1 MLADT
6 ETDTAP
12 HPVTKGVLAPML
24 VLVKPTGEL
33 HAVPVSFDVRA
44 RGVSKRAE
52 LPFVGEQSANEAEA
66 RASSEESV
74 STYLREIGRVALLT
88 KKDEQRLARALE
100 AAAYVRAVRARLG
113 SALNVAPSAHQVLLA
128 CYEQLLE
135 YRQLVL
141 ATDPLVLSAADGYL
155 HALER
160 LRESGPLDGDELRR
174 IALTLDLSVED
185 TQRQITE
192 ASVVSDILPDPWLR
206 LAAQAAA
213 SGVTSVPPSDPGTG
227 ELDEHILDI
236 ERASERA
243 RATLIEANLR
253 LVVSVARRY
262 GRRGVP
268 LLDLI
273 QEGNIGMMRAVEK
286 FEFRKGYKFSTYAT
300 WWIRQAISRGIGD
313 QGRAIHVPVHML
325 EGVSKLARV
334 SRRLE
339 QDLGRD
345 PLDAELA
352 AELELDIKR
361 VREIR
366 SAAAEPISLETP
378 TGMDGDLLLGDSL
391 PDLAAVSPQDAASGS
406 LLVEQVA
413 QVLDGLS
420 RRERQVLALR
430 FGLQGGEG
438 LTLQA
443 VADVMT
449 VSRER
454 VRQIEGQAMRKLRHA
469 PAVRGLREYTSD

>member
-1 MLADT
+1 
-6 ETDTAP
+6 
-12 HPVTKGVLAPML
+12 
-24 VLVKPTGEL
+24 
-33 HAVPVSFDVRA
+33 
-44 RGVSKRAE
+44 
-52 LPFVGEQSANEAEA
+52 
-66 RASSEESV
+66 
-74 STYLREIGRVALLT
+74 
-88 KKDEQRLARALE
+88 
-100 AAAYVRAVRARLG
+100 LG
-113 SALNVAPSAHQVLLA
+113 I
-128 CYEQLLE
+128 
-135 YRQLVL
+135 
-141 ATDPLVLSAADGYL
+141 D
-155 HALER
+155 
-160 LRESGPLDGDELRR
+160 
-174 IALTLDLSVED
+174 
-185 TQRQITE
+185 
-192 ASVVSDILPDPWLR
+192 
-206 LAAQAAA
+206 
-213 SGVTSVPPSDPGTG
+213 
-227 ELDEHILDI
+227 
-236 ERASERA
+236 RASERA

-253 LVVSVARRY
+253 LVVSIARRY

-313 QGRAIHVPVHML
+313 QGRAIRVPVHML
-325 EGVSKLARV
+325 EGVSKLARL

-352 AELELDIKR
+352 AELELDVER

-366 SAAAEPISLETP
+366 RAGQEPISLETP
-378 TGMDGDLLLGDSL
+378 TGIDSEGILGDSL
-391 PDLAAVSPQDAASGS
+391 PDPAAISPLDAASDS

-413 QVLDGLS
+413 QVLDSLS

-430 FGLQGGEG
+430 CGLQGGEG

-469 PAVRGLREYTSD
+469 PAAQSLREFAPD